1 MTAFLALVAVVAFM
15 AKAGLPW
22 WVVVAVALLMA
33 GFVAGSRGPGR
44 STRTTAAPVPAPQPV
59 WSSADRDSTVRDST
73 VRPHPLDAAYVP
85 YPEEELASVSS
96 PQPPEHARR

>member
-44 STRTTAAPVPAPQPV
+44 NTRSSAAPGPAPQPM
-59 WSSADRDSTVRDST
+59 WSSVDRGSP
-73 VRPHPLDAAYVP
+73 VRPDPVDEFVP
-85 YPEEELASVSS
+85 HPEEQLASVSS
-96 PQPPEHARR
+96 PQPPEHAGR